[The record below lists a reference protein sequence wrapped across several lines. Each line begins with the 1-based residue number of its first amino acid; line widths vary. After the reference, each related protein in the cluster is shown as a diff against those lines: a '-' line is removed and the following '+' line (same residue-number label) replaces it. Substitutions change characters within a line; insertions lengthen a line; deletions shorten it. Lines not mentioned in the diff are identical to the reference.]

1 MDIQI
6 NDCLWHYDILGASG
20 GRTVLFLH
28 GWGCTGDIFAPIFKG
43 MERFRLVTLDFPG
56 HGRSAVPP
64 VPWGVKEYADGVLRL
79 LDSLGID
86 RCDVVAHSFGGR
98 VALWLASHHPGRIG
112 KLILC
117 GCAGIRPK
125 PDPEKQKKADAYRR
139 KKELLMKAGR
149 LPFMAGVTEKLLDAL
164 RDRYGSADYKALVPA
179 MRETFVRVISE
190 DLTPLLHEIKAPT
203 LLIWGE
209 LDTETPLWMGQIME
223 KEIPDAGLVV
233 FEGGDHFAFLKQWPR
248 FLKIVDAFLP
258 GEA

>member
-1 MDIQI
+1 MDISI
-6 NDCLWHYDILGASG
+6 NDCLWHYDISGAAD

-28 GWGCTGDIFAPIFKG
+28 GWGCTGDIFAPILKG

-64 VPWGVKEYADGVLRL
+64 VPWGVGEYAEGVLRL
-79 LDSLGID
+79 LDSLGIG
-86 RCDVVAHSFGGR
+86 RCVVVAHSFGGR
-98 VALWLASHHPGRIG
+98 VALYLASRHPERID

-125 PDPEKQKKADAYRR
+125 ADPEKQKKADAYRR
-139 KKELLMKAGR
+139 RKELLLKAGR
-149 LPFMAGVTEKLLDAL
+149 LPLMAGVTEKLLDAL
-164 RDRYGSADYKALVPA
+164 RDKYGSADYKALVPA

-190 DLTPLLHEIKAPT
+190 DLTPLLSQIKAPT

-209 LDTETPLWMGQIME
+209 LDTETPLWMGQTME

-233 FEGGDHFAFLKQWPR
+233 FEGDDHFAFLKQYPR
-248 FLKIVDAFLP
+248 FLKIADAFLTDK
-258 GEA
+258 A